1 MMLFKRTYFIAF
13 LFTAFTAAAQ
23 TTTAPDFFEIKKIEA
38 TNVKNQAATGTCW
51 CFSTVSLIESETLKK
66 EKKEFDLSEMFIV
79 RNVYIE
85 KAKNYILR
93 QGKTQFGEGGLGHDM
108 INAIEKYGA
117 IPEMYYSGLKKD
129 QKAHDHSKL
138 VPVLQAYLDTLL
150 NHVPVREDW
159 LDGYTAILNDYLG
172 TPPGEFSMLKQ
183 GYNNMGYTPVSFA
196 QQVLEFHA
204 NDYVSFTSFTH
215 EPFYKSFVLQVPD
228 NFSNGSFINLPL
240 SELTGIVKNAIANG
254 YSVLW
259 DADVSNNGFMQD
271 AGLALNLDQKKK
283 YTKANISADM
293 KEEPADSVTRQKM
306 YENLTTQDDHLM
318 HIVGIEKSKSG
329 KTFFIVKNS
338 WGAVGPYK
346 GYINVSESFFA
357 LNTISIVVHK
367 RALSKN
373 LQSQLRL

>member
-1 MMLFKRTYFIAF
+1 
-13 LFTAFTAAAQ
+13 
-23 TTTAPDFFEIKKIEA
+23 
-38 TNVKNQAATGTCW
+38 
-51 CFSTVSLIESETLKK
+51 
-66 EKKEFDLSEMFIV
+66 
-79 RNVYIE
+79 
-85 KAKNYILR
+85 
-93 QGKTQFGEGGLGHDM
+93 
-108 INAIEKYGA
+108 
-117 IPEMYYSGLKKD
+117 LKKD

-172 TPPGEFSMLKQ
+172 TPPGEFSMVKQ

-346 GYINVSESFFA
+346 GYINVSESYFA